1 MPKVE
6 GRLDRIDDFIVVL
19 TLSDGMQRSFSRN
32 GDVPMVQIHDP
43 LERHKTL
50 LEIYTDENIHN
61 VTAYLAALKRHSAN

>member
-1 MPKVE
+1 
-6 GRLDRIDDFIVVL
+6 
-19 TLSDGMQRSFSRN
+19 
-32 GDVPMVQIHDP
+32 MVQIHDP